1 MDLASLASRGPPLPL
16 SAETIM
22 KTAAALKQADFR
34 SAASLLSALKLA
46 HIDEKHDFPLWMA
59 RLFTKCIDSCNR
71 GLGPATKA
79 PELPLDDIHW
89 PAAGHEFP
97 QDVPEE
103 ADGSYVVAEK

>member
-1 MDLASLASRGPPLPL
+1 MDLASLASKGSPLPL

-34 SAASLLSALKLA
+34 SAASLLSELKLA

-59 RLFTKCIDSCNR
+59 RLFTKDIDSRNR

-79 PELPLDDIHW
+79 PEFPW
-89 PAAGHEFP
+89 VASAGP
-97 QDVPEE
+97 RRAKCSPRT
-103 ADGSYVVAEK
+103 